1 MVKSKDIMKQLE
13 DGRLTNPQ
21 YSQKEL
27 KLIEQLGYMDLP
39 SVEPITLY
47 RIMAMNL
54 FKQNESG
61 VLVDSVRRCLN
72 AIDNGAP
79 YRLTKEFDS
88 LILLE

>member
-1 MVKSKDIMKQLE
+1 MS
-13 DGRLTNPQ
+13 PQ

-79 YRLTKEFDS
+79 YRLTKEFDD